1 MKAFGPGRGRSAGLF
16 LIGFYKLLEG
26 LLLIAAGLGAL
37 KLLHRDVG
45 AVAMHWVHVLKLDPD
60 NHYIHK
66 FLVKVFNV
74 TPRQL
79 KELSAGTFIY
89 AALRLVEGIGLIL
102 RKIWAEYLVVIATG
116 IFIPLEIYELMR
128 RFTTIRLV
136 LLLANVAIVIYL
148 VSGLRRVTAAPFRT
162 PKRR

>member
-1 MKAFGPGRGRSAGLF
+1 MV
-16 LIGFYKLLEG
+16 
-26 LLLIAAGLGAL
+26 AAGLGAL

-45 AVAMHWVHVLKLDPD
+45 AMAMHWVHALRLDPD
-60 NHYIHK
+60 NRYIHK

-102 RKIWAEYLVVIATG
+102 RKLWAEYLVVIATG

-128 RFTTIRLV
+128 RFTTIRLAV
-136 LLLANVAIVIYL
+136 LLVNVAIVIYL
-148 VSGLRRVTAAPFRT
+148 VSGLRRVTAAPMRGIK
-162 PKRR
+162 KR